1 MDAGHINIGYVAL
14 MADRR
19 SLSFICCLLC
29 LLINTKNLV
38 VDATD
43 NNPLRHGT
51 CSVEEGEDGFCDSG
65 DENMYVENVDISDLK
80 DAGASLQNKE
90 EVESFSEDLPV
101 EKTSNGLFDS
111 KHENMYRENVDVS
124 DLKDA
129 GASLQNKEEVESF
142 SEDSPVEKRSNSLFD
157 NKQENMHREND
168 DVSVFKDAGA
178 SLQNKDDVEISS
190 EGSPA
195 ETPST
200 GDDNS
205 LLEVS
210 DKQFHVINNS
220 TNEWLGLQIPVVDG
234 VRVSDSFSLPVFF

>member
-51 CSVEEGEDGFCDSG
+51 CSVEEGEDGFCDSE
-65 DENMYVENVDISDLK
+65 DENMYVENVD
-80 DAGASLQNKE
+80 N
-90 EVESFSEDLPV
+90 
-101 EKTSNGLFDS
+101 
-111 KHENMYRENVDVS
+111 S

-157 NKQENMHREND
+157 NKHENMHREND
-168 DVSVFKDAGA
+168 DVSDFKDAGA

>member
-80 DAGASLQNKE
+80 DAGASLQNK
-90 EVESFSEDLPV
+90 
-101 EKTSNGLFDS
+101 
-111 KHENMYRENVDVS
+111 
-124 DLKDA
+124 
-129 GASLQNKEEVESF
+129 
-142 SEDSPVEKRSNSLFD
+142 
-157 NKQENMHREND
+157 
-168 DVSVFKDAGA
+168 
-178 SLQNKDDVEISS
+178 DDVEISS

>member
-90 EVESFSEDLPV
+90 EVESFSED
-101 EKTSNGLFDS
+101 
-111 KHENMYRENVDVS
+111 
-124 DLKDA
+124 
-129 GASLQNKEEVESF
+129 SL
-142 SEDSPVEKRSNSLFD
+142 VEKRINSLFD
-157 NKQENMHREND
+157 NKHENMHREND

>member
-1 MDAGHINIGYVAL
+1 

-90 EVESFSEDLPV
+90 EVESFSED
-101 EKTSNGLFDS
+101 
-111 KHENMYRENVDVS
+111 
-124 DLKDA
+124 
-129 GASLQNKEEVESF
+129 
-142 SEDSPVEKRSNSLFD
+142 SPVEKRSNSLFD
-157 NKQENMHREND
+157 NKHENMYREND